1 MLDVFRESAKS
12 WGIRLLIWFVALTF
26 VGAAFLVWGKG
37 DAQRVDIVAKVGDI
51 LITQSSLN
59 EKTRQ
64 TEEMF
69 RRQFSGQM
77 NPETLK
83 TLNAPAVAM
92 DALIENAV
100 QVRQARQT
108 GLFVS
113 DLEISDAVK
122 SLKEFQVAGAF
133 DYDRY
138 IELLRLNGLT
148 PKKFENNLRLD
159 ILVGKLKALV
169 ERTVRVSDMEVADQ
183 YLNENQPV
191 IVSYVKVDPT
201 KLESKVTFTQE
212 ELLNWFKSRKAEFEL
227 PESRSINVI
236 KTLPERFK
244 EDAKPSEEELRTYFR
259 DHEESFTK
267 KEKVEARHILAQVP
281 LDAPKEKSEEA
292 LKKVEAALARIRA
305 GEDFAAVARDMS
317 DGPTAENGGS
327 LGVFGKGQM
336 VPEFEDVAFR
346 LEPGE
351 ISEPFKT
358 QFGWHIVQ
366 TLSHD
371 KGGAMSYEEAKDMV
385 VALVRDSKTLSM
397 AREHINKITQSTPA
411 DKFSELAETDDT
423 LEFNRYEVTR
433 ERPIEGVREWKAI
446 AGAAFDLEIGE
457 KSEALEL
464 ADGFV
469 IVSPYAVTKAHTP
482 PIDQIRNKVEARYR
496 VERSYELARQ
506 LSHKIEE
513 AVKTGGQDLV
523 TAASAE
529 GYQTAETKPYTLM
542 DIRKPGAELSDGMVL
557 DALNMDVGEIRTL
570 PGKKNFLVILVKS
583 RPEAD
588 LAGAKDALAKIRREM
603 TRAKR
608 SRAYSQFVLALKK
621 RAEDEGKI
629 QILADQGKYF

>member
-1 MLDVFRESAKS
+1 MLNVFRESAKS

-51 LITQSSLN
+51 IITRSSLS

-77 NPETLK
+77 SPETLK
-83 TLNAPAVAM
+83 TLNAPAVAL

-100 QVRQARQT
+100 QIRQARRV

-122 SLKEFQVAGAF
+122 SLKEFQVAGVF
-133 DYDRY
+133 DYNRY

-148 PKKFENNLRLD
+148 PKKFEGNLRLD

-191 IVSYVKVDPT
+191 IVSYVKIDPT
-201 KLESKVTFTQE
+201 KLESKVIFTQE
-212 ELLNWFKSRKAEFEL
+212 ELLSWFKSRKTEFEL
-227 PESRSINVI
+227 PESRSVYVI
-236 KTLPERFK
+236 KVASERFK
-244 EDAKPSEEELRTYFR
+244 EDAEPSEEELRAYFR
-259 DHEESFTK
+259 DHEDSFVK
-267 KEKVEARHILAQVP
+267 KEKVEARHILAQVSM
-281 LDAPKEKSEEA
+281 DASEEKSEEA
-292 LKKVEAALARIRA
+292 KKKIEAALARIRA
-305 GEDFAAVARDMS
+305 GEDFAAVAGDVS
-317 DGPTAENGGS
+317 DGPTAKNGGS

-351 ISEPFKT
+351 ISDPFKT

-371 KGGAMSYEEAKDMV
+371 EGGPMSYEEAKDMV

-397 AREHINKITQSTPA
+397 ARAHISKIAESTPA
-411 DKFSELAETDDT
+411 DKFAELAETDDT
-423 LEFNRYEVTR
+423 LEVNSYEVTR
-433 ERPIEGVREWKAI
+433 DRPLEGVQEWKTI
-446 AGAAFDLEIGE
+446 SDTAFDLEIGE
-457 KSEALEL
+457 KSEVVEID
-464 ADGFV
+464 DGFIV
-469 IVSPYAVTKAHTP
+469 VSPYAVTKAHTP
-482 PIDQIRNKVEARYR
+482 PIDQIRSKVEARYK

-513 AVKTGGQDLV
+513 AVKTDGKDLA
-523 TAASAE
+523 TAASA
-529 GYQTAETKPYTLM
+529 
-542 DIRKPGAELSDGMVL
+542 
-557 DALNMDVGEIRTL
+557 
-570 PGKKNFLVILVKS
+570 
-583 RPEAD
+583 
-588 LAGAKDALAKIRREM
+588 
-603 TRAKR
+603 
-608 SRAYSQFVLALKK
+608 
-621 RAEDEGKI
+621 
-629 QILADQGKYF
+629 